1 MIKKQFLIFALL
13 ALNLSNN
20 SYSAAWQSAPKALTL
35 EYRKPKESLPFNINE
50 IPEKHTETDLFE
62 LKKEV
67 LPIIESFA
75 TLDPSALEPFT
86 HNRLEKIKVSG
97 YRIAQVGKPSF
108 GKYSDY
114 SKDNLHFLDAS
125 FLMNFVYQDG
135 EYGCN
140 TERYKKWLRYYIENF
155 GGLAVKD
162 RHGRN
167 LWHHA
172 AMRDNLNAMEV
183 FKEFEPIDISYALM
197 PDGQGETAET
207 YIRKKGFNDPK
218 TEAILAIFANIKKE
232 RNE

>member
-20 SYSAAWQSAPKALTL
+20 SYSAARQSVPKASTL
-35 EYRKPKESLPFNINE
+35 EYREPKKSLPFDISK
-50 IPEKHTETDLFE
+50 IPAEHTETDFFKLTE
-62 LKKEV
+62 KAQT
-67 LPIIESFA
+67 IIESFA
-75 TLDPSALEPFT
+75 TLDPSALERFT
-86 HNRLEKIKVSG
+86 HDRSKKVEVSG
-97 YRIAQVGKPSF
+97 YRIAQVEKPSF
-108 GKYSDY
+108 GRYSDY
-114 SKDNLHFLDAS
+114 SKNNLDFLNAS
-125 FLMNFVYQDG
+125 FLMDFVYQDG
-135 EYGCN
+135 EYDYN
-140 TERYKKWLRYYIENF
+140 TKRYKEWLRFYINSF

-167 LWHHA
+167 PWHYA
-172 AMRDNLNAMEV
+172 AMRNNLHAMEV

-207 YIRKKGFNDPK
+207 YISKKGFNDPK